1 MEEFWVVYLCM
12 FLFVLIL
19 ILMKQKPD
27 DEIRKKTDD
36 EKPSTSYRQF
46 VSSAG
51 KALEYTEEELE
62 ASMQKLTSLLFS
74 PDTHKKHPHS
84 DHTVHQRESSGKE
97 HQVSHNKIQIK

>member
-12 FLFVLIL
+12 ILFVLIL

-27 DEIRKKTDD
+27 DGIKKPDD
-36 EKPSTSYRQF
+36 EKPSTSYSQV

-51 KALEYTEEELE
+51 KVLEYTEEELE

-74 PDTHKKHPHS
+74 PDTHKKHPHPE
-84 DHTVHQRESSGKE
+84 HRAHQRETAGKE
-97 HQVSHNKIQIK
+97 HQVSHN